1 MEAKD
6 REQAN
11 EEHKDEMTNYDN
23 EAGADRADD
32 ANRIDSAL
40 VEAKIE
46 CTVDIFGTVLN
57 SLDEEQLK
65 LKHFSKFQDIF

>member
-1 MEAKD
+1 
-6 REQAN
+6 
-11 EEHKDEMTNYDN
+11 MTNYDN

-57 SLDEEQLK
+57 SLDEE
-65 LKHFSKFQDIF
+65 